1 MEKGPDED
9 GGVSDKKHQVC
20 GAGSR
25 GGTWREAPAPKDQ
38 PLSVRPTGV
47 APSGRRVPTAPL
59 HGLDASF
66 VGFWRIMALFE
77 NLGMPEPDV

>member
-1 MEKGPDED
+1 MRTAGFQIGSIRTAAPE
-9 GGVSDKKHQVC
+9 VAAL
-20 GAGSR
+20 GAK
-25 GGTWREAPAPKDQ
+25 APAPRDQ
-38 PLSVRPTGV
+38 PLSVRTTGV

-66 VGFWRIMALFE
+66 VGFWWIMALFE